1 MNNSSAEALKIV
13 VSRLQNK
20 VESIMFKVNALLSKA
35 DKDGNTLDSLESLM
49 FDLSYNNNALEQAKN
64 LYNQALSQLIQER
77 AELIK
82 QKIKP
87 PHQEPV
93 VEVENIPNEEEE

>member
-1 MNNSSAEALKIV
+1 
-13 VSRLQNK
+13 
-20 VESIMFKVNALLSKA
+20 MFKVNALLSKA